1 MKNVYF
7 ISFPHISNG
16 QMLFKTLEKK
26 FSRNLGRE
34 KVNNIHFYW
43 NIFFI

>member
-1 MKNVYF
+1 MKNMYF

-26 FSRNLGRE
+26 VFKKSWQG
-34 KVNNIHFYW
+34 KS
-43 NIFFI
+43 